1 MTEPLFEDRRAGGI
15 ALAELLT
22 GYAGRDDVMVL
33 ALPRG
38 GVPVAREVARALGAP
53 LDVLVVRKL
62 GAPGREELA
71 MGAIAT
77 GGARVLNEAVI
88 RALGVDAEQLRAE
101 TEHQQME
108 LGRRE
113 RAYRGDRPWPELAGR
128 TLIVVDDGFAT
139 GATMKAAVRALRL
152 FEPREILV
160 AVPVAPDN
168 AEKEMSRLADRFI
181 AVATPA
187 DFVAVGRWYR
197 DFEQTTDDEV
207 RQLLAQAAED

>member
-1 MTEPLFEDRRAGGI
+1 MFEDRKAAGR
-15 ALAELLT
+15 ALAPLLAEY
-22 GYAGRDDVMVL
+22 GGRDDLLVL

-62 GAPGREELA
+62 GAPDREEVA
-71 MGAIAT
+71 VGAIAA
-77 GGARVLNEAVI
+77 GGIRVLNEPVI
-88 RALGVDAEQLRAE
+88 RALGVGEEQLRAE
-101 TEHQQME
+101 TERQQTE
-108 LGRRE
+108 LARRE
-113 RAYRGDRPWPELAGR
+113 RAFRGDRPWPELAGR

-152 FEPREILV
+152 FEPRAILV

-168 AEKEMSRLADRFI
+168 AEAEMSRLADRFL

-197 DFEQTTDDEV
+197 DFEQVTDDQV
-207 RQLLAQAAED
+207 RELLAED

>member
-1 MTEPLFEDRRAGGI
+1 MTEPLFDDRRAAGR
-15 ALAELLT
+15 ALAGLLT
-22 GYAGRDDVMVL
+22 EYAGRDDLMVL

-71 MGAIAT
+71 MGAIAA

-88 RALGVDAEQLRAE
+88 RALGVDEQQLRSE
-101 TEHQQME
+101 TERQREE
-108 LGRRE
+108 LERRE
-113 RAYRGDRPWPELAGR
+113 RTYRGDRPWPELAGR

-160 AVPVAPDN
+160 AVPVAPDT
-168 AEKEMSRLADRFI
+168 AEAEMSRLADRFV

-207 RQLLAQAAED
+207 RQLLAQD